1 MSFFIKEIVKNR
13 LRQLTVNELL
23 HYAGEYG
30 FSITREEAHHILH
43 YLQSSDLDIFSKQ
56 AMDEAYV
63 KLAEITDQQTAS
75 KAKLLFEQIVKSYG
89 LEDYFK

>member
-1 MSFFIKEIVKNR
+1 MSFFIKEIVKSR
-13 LRQLTVNELL
+13 VRQLTVDELL
-23 HYAGEYG
+23 HYAGQYG
-30 FSITREEAHHILH
+30 FSITRKEASHILH
-43 YLQSSDLDIFSKQ
+43 YLQTSDLDIFSKH

-63 KLAEITDQQTAS
+63 KIAEITDNQTAN